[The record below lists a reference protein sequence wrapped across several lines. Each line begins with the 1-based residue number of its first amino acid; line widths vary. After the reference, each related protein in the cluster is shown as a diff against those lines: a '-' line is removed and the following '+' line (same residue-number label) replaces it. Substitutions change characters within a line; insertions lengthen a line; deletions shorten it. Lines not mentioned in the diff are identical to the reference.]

1 MKIKQYYRLIRALLL
16 HYLLFKT
23 RIVLIYFKFKIN
35 LLVEKKKYNSRKNS
49 ILVLNPIRG
58 YTEFEST
65 LEKTDLN
72 ILLHNFTFEKKFL
85 SYLLP
90 LEKKKIF

>member
-35 LLVEKKKYNSRKNS
+35 LLVEKKN
-49 ILVLNPIRG
+49 IIQ
-58 YTEFEST
+58 
-65 LEKTDLN
+65 EKTLYW
-72 ILLHNFTFEKKFL
+72 F
-85 SYLLP
+85 
-90 LEKKKIF
+90 